1 VAILGWLAV
10 VGLLLAS
17 VPACAGNS
25 PTAVSRTGELVFERV
40 DGSRI
45 DFSETRRVY
54 CAAFDESDP
63 APAVHVEAG
72 APPTRDEAYWTL
84 VAHAEIAE
92 GDAVTFPSTDAYLF
106 VYDQADRANELSSD
120 TQETTGRIVFHE
132 LACEPGGAV
141 HFTVTATLGSELR
154 QRSRIR
160 VRGEFRAA
168 IAVGDATRARGRQ
181 GSLLPAREL
190 PVSSGRVFHQLLR

>member
-1 VAILGWLAV
+1 VALLGWLALAGV
-10 VGLLLAS
+10 LLAS

-25 PTAVSRTGELVFERV
+25 PTAVSPTGALVFERG
-40 DGSRI
+40 DGSQI

-63 APAVHVEAG
+63 APAVHVEVG

-84 VAHAEIAE
+84 VAHAEIPE
-92 GDAVTFPSTDAYLF
+92 GDALTFPSTDAYLF
-106 VYDQADRANELSSD
+106 VYDQADGANELSSD
-120 TQETTGRIVFHE
+120 TDQTTGRIVFHE

-141 HFTVTATLGSELR
+141 HFTVSATLRSEFR

-160 VRGEFRAA
+160 VHGEFRAA
-168 IAVGDATRARGRQ
+168 IARG
-181 GSLLPAREL
+181 
-190 PVSSGRVFHQLLR
+190 